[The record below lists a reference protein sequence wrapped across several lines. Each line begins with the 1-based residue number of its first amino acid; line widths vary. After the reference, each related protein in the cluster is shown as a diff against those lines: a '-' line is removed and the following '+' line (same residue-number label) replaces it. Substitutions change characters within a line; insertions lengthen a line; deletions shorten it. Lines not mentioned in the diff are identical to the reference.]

1 MANRFIIFSARS
13 GCSEIS
19 EFPQLSCSVKSP
31 LQNSHRMTID
41 VVIKLAA
48 ATRKTHRQCCRLWA
62 RDSVYEVIYW
72 LMRRRPSLIYD
83 ALLHG
88 NREWMILLLHY
99 NTAVT
104 LTKHKHGR
112 RILRAEV
119 DQPATTDQLKPGREG
134 TYENTLDY
142 ACVSSS
148 VINVRLHRSIH
159 RIFHLRHSI
168 VSSFCQGKTF
178 FITSWSPSNQSGKT
192 ARAVYSSWSER
203 YFTCHTD
210 RLLTYPGVSLLS
222 VATQTSAWYYPLLI

>member
-1 MANRFIIFSARS
+1 M
-13 GCSEIS
+13 
-19 EFPQLSCSVKSP
+19 
-31 LQNSHRMTID
+31 
-41 VVIKLAA
+41 
-48 ATRKTHRQCCRLWA
+48 
-62 RDSVYEVIYW
+62 IYW

-148 VINVRLHRSIH
+148 VINVRLQRSIH
-159 RIFHLRHSI
+159 RIFHLRHNI

-178 FITSWSPSNQSGKT
+178 FITSWSPSNRTSSLFLLV
-192 ARAVYSSWSER
+192 RALFHLSHRPPTHLSRCIVTLS
-203 YFTCHTD
+203 CHT
-210 RLLTYPGVSLLS
+210 GFSLVLH
-222 VATQTSAWYYPLLI
+222 Y

>member
-1 MANRFIIFSARS
+1 MLKIVSSRF
-13 GCSEIS
+13 
-19 EFPQLSCSVKSP
+19 LK
-31 LQNSHRMTID
+31 
-41 VVIKLAA
+41 
-48 ATRKTHRQCCRLWA
+48 
-62 RDSVYEVIYW
+62 VIYW
-72 LMRRRPSLIYD
+72 LMRRRPSQIYD

-88 NREWMILLLHY
+88 NIEWMILLPHY

-192 ARAVYSSWSER
+192 ARAVYSSWAER

-222 VATQTSAWYYPLLI
+222 VSTQASAWYYPLLIICNLTSSWIVVQTATLHLSPVFRDRNSGWEVDGHLNLGGGGGLISTNWKKRFKLR